1 MRATRC
7 ALLPLTVACVFV
19 TACSDAPDTQTP
31 GNTPVLPSGMMT
43 ATVTNADGVAP
54 AVPFSARTPLSRP
67 TVVERFAHDSA
78 AYTQGLLFVGGRLF
92 EGTGLEGQSDV
103 REVAL
108 RTGRVIRRT
117 PTPNGAFGEGIAELN
132 GRLYQLT
139 WRRGVGTVYS
149 KDSLR
154 IIDSVRYD
162 DEGWGLAT
170 DGTQLYLSDGTPR
183 IRVIEPNTFTV
194 VRTIDVTED
203 GRPVRWLNE
212 LEWVRGELW
221 ANVYQ
226 TPFIARIDPSNGQVK
241 GWIDVTAL
249 LTPEERVFV
258 GARGGTAN
266 GIAYDATTDRVLLTG
281 KLWPWLFVVTV
292 AK

>member
-1 MRATRC
+1 MRVTRC
-7 ALLPLTVACVFV
+7 ALLRLTVACVLAS
-19 TACSDAPDTQTP
+19 ACGDRPDTQTP
-31 GNTPVLPSGMMT
+31 DNAPVLPSGMMT

-54 AVPFSARTPLSRP
+54 AVPFSPSTPLTRP
-67 TVVERFAHDSA
+67 TVVERYAHDSA
-78 AYTQGLLFVGGRLF
+78 AYTQGLLFDGGRLF

-149 KDSLR
+149 TDSLR

-162 DEGWGLAT
+162 GEGWGLTA
-170 DGTQLYLSDGTPR
+170 DGTHLYLSDGTPR
-183 IRVIEPNTFTV
+183 IRVVEPNAFTV

-226 TPFIARIDPSNGQVK
+226 TPFIARIDPSNGHVM
-241 GWIDVTAL
+241 GWIDVNAL

-266 GIAYDATTDRVLLTG
+266 GIAYDATTDRLLLTG

-292 AK
+292 PE